1 MLASRFPGINND
13 NVSCLRCC
21 SWRQRQRPFPIH
33 TQFPALQPSQSY
45 YLCIVACDLWICEI
59 RLALYCTLAL
69 FFFPSPV
76 RVQCACVCVCFA
88 SLSISN
94 IARRRRPAPVCSLK
108 QPLKR
113 QGKQQEQPSVCVYK
127 NGIPVRV
134 APHTITRE
142 EVISGSSSSSSKSD
156 PAAETATSFSLLSS
170 AAATAAAGDLLTDR
184 SASFITYTNDRE
196 KDTALVRPRKITL

>member
-1 MLASRFPGINND
+1 MDCSTSFHSPVTSRCVRRPLTFCASSGNVCVCVLGVFFWRSMLASRFSGINND

-59 RLALYCTLAL
+59 RLALHCTLAL

-76 RVQCACVCVCFA
+76 RVQRACVCVCFA

-113 QGKQQEQPSVCVYK
+113 QGKQQEQPSLCVYK

-134 APHTITRE
+134 APHTTTR
-142 EVISGSSSSSSKSD
+142 
-156 PAAETATSFSLLSS
+156 
-170 AAATAAAGDLLTDR
+170 R
-184 SASFITYTNDRE
+184 SC
-196 KDTALVRPRKITL
+196 LW